1 MKVLTRKGL
10 AANGSIT
17 STSVLVYMALHD
29 DDTLRFSGKRLD
41 RITDWVVQRSAFI
54 NHDPGKLIACREQII
69 RHGLD
74 YQLEQDFIR
83 VLLKGLGYTGKEE
96 YTGAREGAE
105 AAYTLIFLAL
115 HELYGLGMQRLQRI
129 QRRIKSYA
137 WFIREGATHIF
148 QYMKCLEQE
157 CGQQYKA
164 LQSYEEEYGELKIYE
179 SEEDHD

>member
-29 DDTLRFSGKRLD
+29 DDTLRFSGKRMG

-54 NHDPGKLIACREQII
+54 NHDPGKLIACREQIT

-105 AAYTLIFLAL
+105 AAYTLIFLPGPARTVWP
-115 HELYGLGMQRLQRI
+115 G
-129 QRRIKSYA
+129 YA
-137 WFIREGATHIF
+137 TLTVDPTAH
-148 QYMKCLEQE
+148 KKLCLV
-157 CGQQYKA
+157 YP
-164 LQSYEEEYGELKIYE
+164 
-179 SEEDHD
+179 

>member
-96 YTGAREGAE
+96 YTGPGKAPK
-105 AAYTLIFLAL
+105 
-115 HELYGLGMQRLQRI
+115 
-129 QRRIKSYA
+129 RRIPLSSWPCTNCMA
-137 WFIREGATHIF
+137 WVCNAYSGSNGA
-148 QYMKCLEQE
+148 
-157 CGQQYKA
+157 
-164 LQSYEEEYGELKIYE
+164 
-179 SEEDHD
+179 